1 MSKFFKDGA
10 PPVQLGCWGQ
20 AAVVAVF
27 LAIFFLA
34 TL

>member
-1 MSKFFKDGA
+1 MSQSSKDGA
-10 PPVQLGCWGQ
+10 PPVRLGCWGQ